1 MKPESPAPL
10 AGLFKIIEEVSWKLQ
25 KRVVVTG
32 LGIVSPLGIG
42 IERFWSNLTA
52 GVSGVARI
60 TRFNPEGYTTQIA
73 AEVKDFEP
81 ANYFEKKEARRLDRF
96 TQFALVATQEALE
109 DAGLDLEKTD
119 RDRVGVI
126 LGSGIGGIETLEEQ
140 HKVLMSRGPDRISPF
155 FIPMMIANMG
165 AGQIAIN
172 YGLRGHNVTT
182 VSACASSSNAIG
194 DAFRLLKQG
203 LADLVITGGSEAPIT
218 PLAIAGF
225 CSMRAM
231 STNNTEPQKASRPF
245 DARRDG
251 FVIGEGA
258 SILVLETLEHAVK
271 RGARIYAEVVGYGCT
286 CDAYHVSAPD
296 PEGKGAALAMELAL
310 KEANIASEEVDY
322 INAHGTATP
331 LGDKLET
338 LAIKQVFARSI
349 HRLAVSSTKS
359 MTGHLL
365 GAAGGL
371 EAAACILAIERGVVP
386 PTINYEYPDP
396 DCDLD
401 YVPNKARSLPV
412 EVALSNSLGFGGH
425 NVSLIFKKYRR

>member
-1 MKPESPAPL
+1 MA
-10 AGLFKIIEEVSWKLQ
+10 Q
-25 KRVVVTG
+25 RVVVTG

-42 IERFWSNLTA
+42 SERFWANLTA
-52 GVSGVARI
+52 GVSGVDRI
-60 TRFNPEGYTTQIA
+60 TRFDPEGYTTQIA

-81 ANYFEKKEARRLDRF
+81 TNYFEKKEARRLDRF
-96 TQFALVATQEALE
+96 TQFALVATQEALA
-109 DAGLDLEKTD
+109 DAGLQLEKLN

-126 LGSGIGGIETLEEQ
+126 LGTGIGGIETLEEQ
-140 HKVLMSRGPDRISPF
+140 HRILLDRGPERVSPF

-172 YGLRGHNVTT
+172 YGLRGHNVTA

-203 LADLVITGGSEAPIT
+203 HVDLVITGGAEAPIT

-225 CSMRAM
+225 CAMRAM
-231 STNNTEPQKASRPF
+231 STNNAEPQKASRPF
-245 DARRDG
+245 DLKRDG

-258 SILVLETLEHAVK
+258 GVLILETLAHALK
-271 RGARIYAEVVGYGCT
+271 RGARIYAEIAGYGCT
-286 CDAYHVSAPD
+286 CDAYHISAPD

-310 KEANIASEEVDY
+310 QEANIASEEVDY

-338 LAIKQVFARSI
+338 LAIKKVFRNSC

-371 EAAACILAIERGVVP
+371 EAVACILAIAKGIVP

-401 YVPNKARSLPV
+401 YVPNRARQLPV
-412 EVALSNSLGFGGH
+412 EVALTNSLGFGGH
-425 NVSLIFKKYRR
+425 NVSLIFKKYRDGAGF

>member
-1 MKPESPAPL
+1 MP
-10 AGLFKIIEEVSWKLQ
+10 

-42 IERFWSNLTA
+42 VGTFWANLTA
-52 GVSGVARI
+52 GVSGVGRI
-60 TRFNPEGYTTQIA
+60 TRFDPEGYTTQIA
-73 AEVKDFEP
+73 AEVKDFDP
-81 ANYFEKKEARRLDRF
+81 ADYFEKKEARRLDRF
-96 TQFALVATQEALE
+96 TQFALVATREALT
-109 DAGLDLEKTD
+109 DAGLQLEKVD

-126 LGSGIGGIETLEEQ
+126 LGTGIGGIETLEEQ
-140 HKVLMSRGPDRISPF
+140 HKILLNRGPDRVSPF

-165 AGQIAIN
+165 AGQVAIN

-203 LADLVITGGSEAPIT
+203 LAEVIITGGAEAPVT

-231 STNNTEPQKASRPF
+231 STNNTEPARASRPF

-258 SILVLETLEHAVK
+258 GVLILETQEHALQ
-271 RGARIYAEVVGYGCT
+271 RGARIYAEVAGYGCT

-296 PEGKGAALAMELAL
+296 PEGKGAALAMALAL
-310 KEANIASEEVDY
+310 REGNVTGAEVDY
-322 INAHGTATP
+322 INAHATATP
-331 LGDKLET
+331 LGDRLET
-338 LAIKQVFARSI
+338 LAIKQVFGEAAS
-349 HRLAVSSTKS
+349 RLAVSSTKS

-371 EAAACILAIERGVVP
+371 EAVACILAIENGIVP

-401 YVPNKARSLPV
+401 YVPNKARSRTV

-425 NVSLIFKKYRR
+425 NVSLLFKKYHR

>member
-1 MKPESPAPL
+1 MP
-10 AGLFKIIEEVSWKLQ
+10 

-32 LGIVSPLGIG
+32 LGVVSPLGIG
-42 IERFWSNLTA
+42 MRTFWSNLTA

-81 ANYFEKKEARRLDRF
+81 TRFFEKKEARRLDRF
-96 TQFALVATQEALE
+96 TQFALVAVKEALA
-109 DAGLDLEKTD
+109 DAGLEFENIN
-119 RDRVGVI
+119 RDRIGVI
-126 LGSGIGGIETLEEQ
+126 LGTGIGGIETLEEQ
-140 HKVLMSRGPDRISPF
+140 HKILLSRGPERISPF
-155 FIPMMIANMG
+155 FIPMMIANMA

-182 VSACASSSNAIG
+182 ISACASSSNAIG

-203 LADLVITGGSEAPIT
+203 LADVIITGGAEAPIT

-231 STNNTEPQKASRPF
+231 STNNGEPAKASRPF

-258 SILVLETLEHAVK
+258 GILILETLEHALK
-271 RGARIYAEVVGYGCT
+271 RGARIYAEVAGYGCS

-310 KEANIASEEVDY
+310 QEANIDSGEVDY

-338 LAIKQVFARSI
+338 LAIKQVFSNSI
-349 HRLAVSSTKS
+349 GRLAVSSTKS

-371 EAAACILAIERGVVP
+371 EAVACILAIENGIVP
-386 PTINYEYPDP
+386 PTINYEHPDP
-396 DCDLD
+396 ECDLD
-401 YVPNKARSLPV
+401 YVPNQARSLPV

-425 NVSLIFKKYRR
+425 NVSLLFKKYRTGAGS

>member
-1 MKPESPAPL
+1 MP
-10 AGLFKIIEEVSWKLQ
+10 

-42 IERFWSNLTA
+42 VGTFWANLTA
-52 GVSGVARI
+52 GVSGVGRI
-60 TRFNPEGYTTQIA
+60 TRFDPEGYTTQIA
-73 AEVKDFEP
+73 AEVKDFDP
-81 ANYFEKKEARRLDRF
+81 ADYFEKKEARRLDRF
-96 TQFALVATQEALE
+96 TQFALVATREALA
-109 DAGLDLEKTD
+109 DAGLQLEKAD

-126 LGSGIGGIETLEEQ
+126 LGTGIGGIETLEEQ
-140 HKVLMSRGPDRISPF
+140 HKILLNRGPDRVSPF

-203 LADLVITGGSEAPIT
+203 LAEVVITGGAEAPVT

-231 STNNTEPQKASRPF
+231 STNNAEPARASRPF

-258 SILVLETLEHAVK
+258 GVLILETREHALQ
-271 RGARIYAEVVGYGCT
+271 RGARIYAEVAGYGCT

-296 PEGKGAALAMELAL
+296 PEGKGAALAMALAL
-310 KEANIASEEVDY
+310 KEGNVAGAEVDY

-331 LGDKLET
+331 LGDRLET
-338 LAIKQVFARSI
+338 LAIKQVFGEAVG
-349 HRLAVSSTKS
+349 RLAVSSTKS

-371 EAAACILAIERGVVP
+371 EAVACILAIENGIVP

-401 YVPNKARSLPV
+401 YVPNKARSRTV

-425 NVSLIFKKYRR
+425 NVSLLFKKYHR

>member
-1 MKPESPAPL
+1 MP
-10 AGLFKIIEEVSWKLQ
+10 

-42 IERFWSNLTA
+42 VDTFWANLTA
-52 GVSGVARI
+52 GVSGVGRI
-60 TRFNPEGYTTQIA
+60 TRFDPEGYTTQIA
-73 AEVKDFEP
+73 AEVKNFDP
-81 ANYFEKKEARRLDRF
+81 ADYFEKKEARRLDRF
-96 TQFALVATQEALE
+96 TQFALVATREALA
-109 DAGLDLEKTD
+109 DAGLQLEKAD

-126 LGSGIGGIETLEEQ
+126 LGTGIGGIETLEEQ
-140 HKVLMSRGPDRISPF
+140 HKILLNRGPDRVSPF

-203 LADLVITGGSEAPIT
+203 LAEVVITGGAEAPVT

-231 STNNTEPQKASRPF
+231 STNNAEPARASRPF

-258 SILVLETLEHAVK
+258 GVLILETREHALK
-271 RGARIYAEVVGYGCT
+271 RGARIYAEVAGYGCT

-296 PEGKGAALAMELAL
+296 PEGKGAALAMALAL
-310 KEANIASEEVDY
+310 REGNVAGAEVDY

-331 LGDKLET
+331 LGDRLET
-338 LAIKQVFARSI
+338 LAIKQVFGEAVG
-349 HRLAVSSTKS
+349 RLAVSSTKS

-371 EAAACILAIERGVVP
+371 EAVACILAIEKGIVP

-401 YVPNKARSLPV
+401 YVPNRARSRTV

-425 NVSLIFKKYRR
+425 NVSLLFKKYHR

>member
-1 MKPESPAPL
+1 MP
-10 AGLFKIIEEVSWKLQ
+10 

-42 IERFWSNLTA
+42 VGTFWANLTA
-52 GVSGVARI
+52 GVSGVSRI
-60 TRFNPEGYTTQIA
+60 TRFDPEGYTTQIA
-73 AEVKDFEP
+73 AEVKDFDP
-81 ANYFEKKEARRLDRF
+81 ADYFEKKEARHLDRF
-96 TQFALVATQEALE
+96 TQFALVATREALA
-109 DAGLDLEKTD
+109 DAGLQLERVD

-126 LGSGIGGIETLEEQ
+126 LGTGIGGIETLEEQ
-140 HKVLMSRGPDRISPF
+140 HKILLNRGPDRVSPF
-155 FIPMMIANMG
+155 FVPMMIANMG

-203 LADLVITGGSEAPIT
+203 LAEVVITGGAEAPVT

-231 STNNTEPQKASRPF
+231 STNNAEPAKASRPF

-258 SILVLETLEHAVK
+258 GVLILETHEHALK
-271 RGARIYAEVVGYGCT
+271 RGARIYAEVAGYGCT

-310 KEANIASEEVDY
+310 REGNVTGAEVDY

-331 LGDKLET
+331 LGDRLET
-338 LAIKQVFARSI
+338 LAIKQVFREAVD
-349 HRLAVSSTKS
+349 RLAVSSTKS

-371 EAAACILAIERGVVP
+371 EAVACILAIEKGIVP

-401 YVPNKARSLPV
+401 YVPNKARSQPV

-425 NVSLIFKKYRR
+425 NVSLLFKKYHR

>member
-1 MKPESPAPL
+1 MP
-10 AGLFKIIEEVSWKLQ
+10 

-32 LGIVSPLGIG
+32 LGVVSPLGIG
-42 IERFWSNLTA
+42 MRTFWSNLTA

-81 ANYFEKKEARRLDRF
+81 TRFFEKKEARRLDRF
-96 TQFALVATQEALE
+96 TQFALVAVKEALA
-109 DAGLDLEKTD
+109 DAGLEFENIN
-119 RDRVGVI
+119 RDRIGVI
-126 LGSGIGGIETLEEQ
+126 LGTGIGGIETLEEQ
-140 HKVLMSRGPDRISPF
+140 HKILLSRGPERISPF
-155 FIPMMIANMG
+155 FIPMMIANMA

-182 VSACASSSNAIG
+182 ISACASSSNAIG

-203 LADLVITGGSEAPIT
+203 LADVIITGGAEAPIT

-231 STNNTEPQKASRPF
+231 STNNGEPAKASRPF

-258 SILVLETLEHAVK
+258 GILILETLEHALK
-271 RGARIYAEVVGYGCT
+271 REARIYAEVAGYGCS

-310 KEANIASEEVDY
+310 QEANIDSGEVDY

-338 LAIKQVFARSI
+338 LAIKQVFSNSI
-349 HRLAVSSTKS
+349 GRLAVSSTKS

-371 EAAACILAIERGVVP
+371 EAVACILAIENGIVP
-386 PTINYEYPDP
+386 PTINYEHPDP
-396 DCDLD
+396 ECDLD
-401 YVPNKARSLPV
+401 YVPNQARSLPV

-425 NVSLIFKKYRR
+425 NVSLLFKKYRTGAGS

>member
-1 MKPESPAPL
+1 MP
-10 AGLFKIIEEVSWKLQ
+10 

-42 IERFWSNLTA
+42 VDTFWANLTA
-52 GVSGVARI
+52 GVSGVGRI
-60 TRFNPEGYTTQIA
+60 TRFDPEGYTTQIA
-73 AEVKDFEP
+73 AEVKNFDP
-81 ANYFEKKEARRLDRF
+81 ADYFEKKEARRLDRF
-96 TQFALVATQEALE
+96 TQFALVATREALA
-109 DAGLDLEKTD
+109 DAGLQLEKAD

-126 LGSGIGGIETLEEQ
+126 LGTGIGGIETLEEQ
-140 HKVLMSRGPDRISPF
+140 HKILLNRGPDRVSPF

-203 LADLVITGGSEAPIT
+203 LAEVVITGGAEAPVT

-231 STNNTEPQKASRPF
+231 STNNAEPARASRPF

-258 SILVLETLEHAVK
+258 GVLILETREHALK
-271 RGARIYAEVVGYGCT
+271 RGARIYAEVAGYGCT

-296 PEGKGAALAMELAL
+296 PEGKGAALAMALAL
-310 KEANIASEEVDY
+310 REGNVAGAEVDY

-331 LGDKLET
+331 LGDRLET
-338 LAIKQVFARSI
+338 LAIKQVFGEAVG
-349 HRLAVSSTKS
+349 RLAVSSTKS

-371 EAAACILAIERGVVP
+371 EAVACILAIENGIVP

-401 YVPNKARSLPV
+401 YVPNKARSRTV

-425 NVSLIFKKYRR
+425 NVSLLFKKYHR

>member
-1 MKPESPAPL
+1 LP
-10 AGLFKIIEEVSWKLQ
+10 

-32 LGIVSPLGIG
+32 LGVVSPLGIG
-42 IERFWSNLTA
+42 MRTFWSNLTA

-81 ANYFEKKEARRLDRF
+81 TRFFEKKEARRLDRF
-96 TQFALVATQEALE
+96 TQFALVAVKEALA
-109 DAGLDLEKTD
+109 DAGLEFENIN
-119 RDRVGVI
+119 RDRIGVI
-126 LGSGIGGIETLEEQ
+126 LGTGIGGIETLEEQ
-140 HKVLMSRGPDRISPF
+140 HKILLSRGPERISPF
-155 FIPMMIANMG
+155 FIPMMIANMA

-182 VSACASSSNAIG
+182 ISACASSSNAIG

-203 LADLVITGGSEAPIT
+203 LADVIITGGAEAPIT

-231 STNNTEPQKASRPF
+231 STNNGEPAKASRPF

-258 SILVLETLEHAVK
+258 GILILETLEHALK
-271 RGARIYAEVVGYGCT
+271 RGARIYAEVAGYGCS

-310 KEANIASEEVDY
+310 QEANIDSGEVDY

-338 LAIKQVFARSI
+338 LAIKQVFSNSI
-349 HRLAVSSTKS
+349 GRLAVSSTKS

-371 EAAACILAIERGVVP
+371 EAVACILAIENGIVP
-386 PTINYEYPDP
+386 PTINYEHPDP
-396 DCDLD
+396 ECDLD
-401 YVPNKARSLPV
+401 YVPNQARSLPV

-425 NVSLIFKKYRR
+425 NVSLLFKKYRTGAGS

>member
-1 MKPESPAPL
+1 LP
-10 AGLFKIIEEVSWKLQ
+10 

-42 IERFWSNLTA
+42 VDTFWANLTA
-52 GVSGVARI
+52 GVSGVGRI
-60 TRFNPEGYTTQIA
+60 TRFDPEGYTTQIA
-73 AEVKDFEP
+73 AEVKNFDP
-81 ANYFEKKEARRLDRF
+81 ADYFEKKEARRLDRF
-96 TQFALVATQEALE
+96 TQFALVATREALA
-109 DAGLDLEKTD
+109 DAGLQLEKAD

-126 LGSGIGGIETLEEQ
+126 LGTGIGGIETLEEQ
-140 HKVLMSRGPDRISPF
+140 HKILLNRGPDRVSPF

-203 LADLVITGGSEAPIT
+203 LAEVVITGGAEAPVT

-231 STNNTEPQKASRPF
+231 STNNAEPARASRPF

-258 SILVLETLEHAVK
+258 GVLILETREHALK
-271 RGARIYAEVVGYGCT
+271 RGARIYAEVAGYGCT

-296 PEGKGAALAMELAL
+296 PEGKGAALAMALAL
-310 KEANIASEEVDY
+310 REGNVAGAEVDY

-331 LGDKLET
+331 LGDRLET
-338 LAIKQVFARSI
+338 LAIKQVFGEAVG
-349 HRLAVSSTKS
+349 RLAVSSTKS

-371 EAAACILAIERGVVP
+371 EAVACILAIEKGIVP

-401 YVPNKARSLPV
+401 YVPNRARSRTV

-425 NVSLIFKKYRR
+425 NVSLLFKKYHR

>member
-1 MKPESPAPL
+1 MP
-10 AGLFKIIEEVSWKLQ
+10 

-42 IERFWSNLTA
+42 VDTFWANLTA
-52 GVSGVARI
+52 GVSGVGRI
-60 TRFNPEGYTTQIA
+60 TRFDPEGYTTQIA
-73 AEVKDFEP
+73 AEVKDFDP
-81 ANYFEKKEARRLDRF
+81 ADYFEKKEARRLDRF
-96 TQFALVATQEALE
+96 TQFALVATREALA
-109 DAGLDLEKTD
+109 DAGLQLEKAD

-126 LGSGIGGIETLEEQ
+126 LGTGIGGIETLEEQ
-140 HKVLMSRGPDRISPF
+140 HKILLNRGPDRVSPF

-203 LADLVITGGSEAPIT
+203 LAEVVITGGAEAPVT

-231 STNNTEPQKASRPF
+231 STNNAEPARASRPF

-258 SILVLETLEHAVK
+258 GVLILETREHALK
-271 RGARIYAEVVGYGCT
+271 RGARIYAEVAGYGCT

-296 PEGKGAALAMELAL
+296 PEGKGAALAMALAL
-310 KEANIASEEVDY
+310 REGNVAGAEVDY

-331 LGDKLET
+331 LGDRLET
-338 LAIKQVFARSI
+338 LAIKQVFGEAVG
-349 HRLAVSSTKS
+349 RLAVSSTKS

-371 EAAACILAIERGVVP
+371 EAVACILAIEKGIVP

-401 YVPNKARSLPV
+401 YVPNRARSRTV

-425 NVSLIFKKYRR
+425 NVSLLFKKYHR

>member
-1 MKPESPAPL
+1 MP
-10 AGLFKIIEEVSWKLQ
+10 

-42 IERFWSNLTA
+42 RETFWANLTA
-52 GVSGVARI
+52 GMSGVGRI

-73 AEVKDFEP
+73 AEVKDFDP

-96 TQFALVATQEALE
+96 TQFALAATREALA
-109 DAGLDLEKTD
+109 DAGLQLEKMD
-119 RDRVGVI
+119 RDRIAVV
-126 LGSGIGGIETLEEQ
+126 LGTGIGGIETLEEQ
-140 HKVLMSRGPDRISPF
+140 HKVLLSRGPDRVSPF

-172 YGLRGHNVTT
+172 YGIRGHNVTT

-203 LADLVITGGSEAPIT
+203 LAEVVITGGAEAPVT
-218 PLAIAGF
+218 PLAVAGF

-231 STNNTEPQKASRPF
+231 STNNADPARASRPF

-258 SILVLETLEHAVK
+258 GVLILETAEHALK
-271 RGARIYAEVVGYGCT
+271 RGARIYAEIAGYGCT
-286 CDAYHVSAPD
+286 CDAYHISAPD
-296 PEGKGAALAMELAL
+296 PEGRGAALAMTLAL
-310 KEANIASEEVDY
+310 KEAGFAPAQVDY

-331 LGDKLET
+331 LGDRLET
-338 LAIKQVFARSI
+338 LAIKQVFGEAAG
-349 HRLAVSSTKS
+349 RLAVSSTKS

-371 EAAACILAIERGVVP
+371 EAGICLLAIAKGIVP
-386 PTINYEYPDP
+386 PTINYEFVDP

-401 YVPNKARSLPV
+401 YVPNRARALPV
-412 EVALSNSLGFGGH
+412 AAALSNSLGFGGH
-425 NVSLIFKKYRR
+425 NVSLLFKKYGEQSEG